1 VYMEMQN
8 IEHPKA
14 SPKDVF
20 LHLGSIVALYGSAIS
35 FLVLVFQLVNIWIPD
50 VALNYYGSRGFESS
64 ARGAIAGL
72 IVFFPMFVISLRML
86 SASYKENESKRKISI
101 RKWLLYFTL
110 FVTAFV
116 MAGDLISVIYN
127 FLEGDLTLKFILKIC
142 AVFFVA
148 AVIFWYYLR
157 ELKDS
162 NDKKMRLIEI
172 VVSVFVVMSVVGGVF
187 SAGSPF
193 KERLRKLDDRRT
205 NDLMMIQSY
214 IIEYWQNKGIL
225 PKDLLALKDDLRN
238 VNLPDDPETK
248 TQYEYEVKNNETF
261 VLCSIFSQKTESD
274 RSSENS
280 PYFSGI
286 YGNTTWDHDA
296 GRFCFERKIDKDF
309 FKINKNAIETKLT
322 Q

>member
-1 VYMEMQN
+1 METQN

-50 VALNYYGSRGFESS
+50 VVLNYYGSRGFESS

-72 IVFFPMFVISLRML
+72 IVFFPMFVVSLKML
-86 SASYKENESKRKISI
+86 SNSYKNDELKRKISI

-116 MAGDLISVIYN
+116 MAGDLVSLIYS
-127 FLEGDLTLKFILKIC
+127 FLEGDLTLKFILKVC

-157 ELKDS
+157 ELKDL
-162 NDKKMRLIEI
+162 NDQKMRLVGISVSII
-172 VVSVFVVMSVVGGVF
+172 VAMSIAIGIF
-187 SAGSPF
+187 STGSPF
-193 KERLRKLDDRRT
+193 KERLRKLDDQRT
-205 NDLMMIQSY
+205 NDLMMVQNY
-214 IIEYWQNKGIL
+214 VVEYWQNKGKL
-225 PKDLLALKDDLRN
+225 PENLLVLKDDLRN
-238 VNLPDDPETK
+238 VIIPSDPETK
-248 TQYEYEVKNNETF
+248 AQYQYEIKDNETF
-261 VLCSIFSQKTESD
+261 ALCAVFSQKTESG
-274 RSSENS
+274 RSLGDN
-280 PYFSGI
+280 PYSGGI

-296 GRFCFERKIDKDF
+296 GKFCFERKIDKDF
-309 FKINKNAIETKLT
+309 FKINKNIIEAKPI